1 MSVMRDT
8 AKRSQGYSLDDAA
21 DFLEY
26 DRKAVEYWL
35 RMGHLKGD
43 WDAVS
48 SRWTISPQ
56 SLIDFL
62 KQSRE
67 PMPTGAGHR
76 MRRQPTVTGA
86 VPAEL
91 LAD

>member
-1 MSVMRDT
+1 MRDT
-8 AKRSQGYSLDDAA
+8 AKRTQGYSLDDAA

-35 RMGHLKGD
+35 RMGHLNGD
-43 WDAVS
+43 WDARS

-62 KQSRE
+62 RQSCE
-67 PMPTGAGHR
+67 PMPTGAGYR
-76 MRRQPTVTGA
+76 MRHQPAVTSA
-86 VPAEL
+86 VVAEV

>member
-1 MSVMRDT
+1 MRDT
-8 AKRSQGYSLDDAA
+8 AKRTQGYSLDDAA

-43 WDAVS
+43 WDVRS

-56 SLIDFL
+56 ALIDFL

-67 PMPTGAGHR
+67 PMPTGAGYR
-76 MRRQPTVTGA
+76 MRHQPVVTSA
-86 VPAEL
+86 VAAEI